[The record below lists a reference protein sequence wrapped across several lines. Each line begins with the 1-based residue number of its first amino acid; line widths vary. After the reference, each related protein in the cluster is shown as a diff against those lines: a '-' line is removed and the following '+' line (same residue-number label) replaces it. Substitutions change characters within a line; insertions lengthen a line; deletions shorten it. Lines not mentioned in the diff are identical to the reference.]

1 MTGRGDISRATLAT
15 VPWWIYLAGFVG
27 TLFVAGGVV
36 IAPVTGAQLF
46 FISVIAG
53 QLIGATLADHF
64 GLFGLA
70 VRSLSLERV
79 LGLALVLGGAA
90 AGAARL
96 TRISAFRR
104 VVERQDDVDHLGHVA
119 VAEAHGHPELQ
130 RLQRAVRHQRRGL
143 VPGGEAVVVAEV
155 LEGVGDA

>member
-1 MTGRGDISRATLAT
+1 MPIAAYLLAAVLLGVTVAFQPLMNAVLARAIGSPFGAAAISIAIAAFGAAAMLAVTGRGEISRATLAS

-36 IAPVTGAQLF
+36 IAPITGAQLF

-70 VRSLSLERV
+70 VRPLSLERA
-79 LGLALVLGGAA
+79 LGLALVL
-90 AGAARL
+90 AGAL
-96 TRISAFRR
+96 L
-104 VVERQDDVDHLGHVA
+104 V
-119 VAEAHGHPELQ
+119 Q
-130 RLQRAVRHQRRGL
+130 RG
-143 VPGGEAVVVAEV
+143 
-155 LEGVGDA
+155 

>member
-1 MTGRGDISRATLAT
+1 MPIAPYLLASVLLGMTVAFQPLMNTVLARAIGSPYGAAAISIAVAAFGAVLMVAVTGRGDLSRATLMS

-36 IAPVTGAQLF
+36 IAPITGAQLF

-70 VRSLSLERV
+70 VRPLSLERA
-79 LGLALVLGGAA
+79 LGLALVLVGA
-90 AGAARL
+90 L
-96 TRISAFRR
+96 L
-104 VVERQDDVDHLGHVA
+104 V
-119 VAEAHGHPELQ
+119 
-130 RLQRAVRHQRRGL
+130 RRG
-143 VPGGEAVVVAEV
+143 
-155 LEGVGDA
+155 

>member
-1 MTGRGDISRATLAT
+1 MAIVNYLLVAVFLGVMVSFQPLMNAVLARAIGSPFGAAAISIGVAALGAVAMVAVTGRGDISRASLAT

-46 FISVIAG
+46 FMSVIAG
-53 QLIGATLADHF
+53 QLIGAALADHF

-79 LGLALVLGGAA
+79 LGLVLVLGGA
-90 AGAARL
+90 L
-96 TRISAFRR
+96 L
-104 VVERQDDVDHLGHVA
+104 V
-119 VAEAHGHPELQ
+119 
-130 RLQRAVRHQRRGL
+130 RRG
-143 VPGGEAVVVAEV
+143 
-155 LEGVGDA
+155 

>member
-1 MTGRGDISRATLAT
+1 MPIAAYLLAAVLLGMTVAFQPLMNAVLARAIGSPFGAAAISIAVAALGAAAMVAVTGRGDMSRATLAS

-36 IAPVTGAQLF
+36 IAPITGAQLF

-70 VRSLSLERV
+70 VRPLSLERA
-79 LGLALVLGGAA
+79 LGLALVL
-90 AGAARL
+90 AGAL
-96 TRISAFRR
+96 
-104 VVERQDDVDHLGHVA
+104 LVA
-119 VAEAHGHPELQ
+119 G
-130 RLQRAVRHQRRGL
+130 
-143 VPGGEAVVVAEV
+143 
-155 LEGVGDA
+155 